1 MANKRMCDLHEQ
13 VHQACHD
20 GPGGRSAAR
29 DIGAGSL
36 LIVRVA
42 VTGATGN
49 VGTSVVAALAEE
61 PQVDS
66 VLGIA
71 RRRPTVS
78 VPKVEWCSADV
89 TSDDLVPLFRGA
101 DAVVHLVWVVQPNH
115 DEHVLQRVNV
125 DGSLRVF
132 DAVGAAG
139 VPVLVSASAFG
150 AYAPGPKD
158 RVVDESWPTHGIP
171 GSWYSRQKA
180 YVERALDVF
189 ELAHPEV
196 RVVRFRS
203 ALVLKREAGA
213 QAHRLYGGPLLPR
226 FLARPSAVPAVAR
239 IRGLRT
245 QAVHSLDVGQAY
257 RQALVRDVRGPF
269 NLAAEPVLDATTI
282 AAALGAPIVPV
293 PAAVV
298 RAGVSLSWRV
308 RLQPTSPDWVDLL
321 VDPPLL
327 DSSRARRELGWSP
340 EHSATAALVEF
351 LEGVADGAGG
361 PTPPLLPLARAGPSF
376 RP

>member
-1 MANKRMCDLHEQ
+1 M
-13 VHQACHD
+13 
-20 GPGGRSAAR
+20 
-29 DIGAGSL
+29 
-36 LIVRVA
+36 RVA

-61 PQVDS
+61 SEVDA

-71 RRRPTVS
+71 RRRPPLS
-78 VPKVEWCSADV
+78 VPKVEWCTADV
-89 TSDDLVPLFRGA
+89 TSDDLVPLFRDA

-115 DEHVLQRVNV
+115 NEHVLQRVNV
-125 DGSLRVF
+125 DGSLRVL
-132 DAVGAAG
+132 DAVAAAG

-150 AYAPGPKD
+150 AYSPGPKD
-158 RVVDESWPTHGIP
+158 RVVNESWPTHGIP
-171 GSWYSRQKA
+171 RSWYSRQKA

-189 ELAHPEV
+189 ELNHPEV

-226 FLARPSAVPAVAR
+226 FFVRPSTVPAVVN
-239 IRGLRT
+239 IGGLRT

-257 RQALVRDVRGPF
+257 RQAVVRDVRGAF
-269 NLAAEPVLDATTI
+269 NLAAEPVLDATTMVD
-282 AAALGAPIVPV
+282 ALEAPAVPV

-298 RAGVSLSWRV
+298 RAGVSLSWRLRV
-308 RLQPTSPDWVDLL
+308 QPTSPDWVDLL
-321 VDPPLL
+321 AETPLL
-327 DSSRARRELGWSP
+327 DSSRARQELDWSP
-340 EHSATAALVEF
+340 GHSATAALVEF
-351 LEGVADGAGG
+351 LEGVADGAGAA
-361 PTPPLLPLARAGPSF
+361 TPPLLPLARARPSF